1 MSCHGTVW
9 MYAQFGYHV
18 TYSFLTIYFTCTCLL
33 SNCMCEI
40 CEMCKSTLACR
51 EPIAT
56 VRVENFEGVN
66 FRAIQYSV
74 LFGKFRG

>member
-1 MSCHGTVW
+1 MQLFYDNCYGDY
-9 MYAQFGYHV
+9 MYV
-18 TYSFLTIYFTCTCLL
+18 LL
-33 SNCMCEI
+33 SVEL
-40 CEMCKSTLACR
+40 SLT
-51 EPIAT
+51 T